1 MGRSTKGAE
10 VSEAMNPAVRD
21 AAARAASLPPTP
33 TLRERKKMAA
43 MVHIQRVALRMI
55 DERGF
60 DWVTVEK
67 IAAEAEVSPSTVYRY
82 FGTKEGLILTDAFDS
97 RSLATMGHLLAQGVP
112 PWEAVMTAVTDM
124 SAETKG
130 ELDETAPV
138 RARLW
143 FEIPSVRAAAFL
155 MIDEA
160 TEHLARSMVAG
171 GRYDRSEAR
180 VIANAILWSL
190 VAALRNWHEAGGG
203 GDWQAHITG
212 AIDTLR
218 RLGVPPALDA
228 SAVDAA
234 GD

>member
-1 MGRSTKGAE
+1 MPE
-10 VSEAMNPAVRD
+10 PMNTAVRD
-21 AAARAASLPPTP
+21 AAGHADGPAPQP

-43 MVHIQRVALRMI
+43 MVHIQRLALRMI

-112 PWEAVMTAVTDM
+112 PWEAVTKAVIDM
-124 SAETKG
+124 SVETKD
-130 ELDETAPV
+130 ELDETAPI

-160 TEHLARSMVAG
+160 TEHLAESVVAG
-171 GRYDRSEAR
+171 GRYDRYEAR

-203 GDWQAHITG
+203 DDWHAHITG

-218 RLGVPPALDA
+218 RLGVPPAPG
-228 SAVDAA
+228 AA
-234 GD
+234 APNDPEGIAPGN

>member
-1 MGRSTKGAE
+1 MPES
-10 VSEAMNPAVRD
+10 MNPAVRD
-21 AAARAASLPPTP
+21 AAGLAPLP

-82 FGTKEGLILTDAFDS
+82 FGTKEGLILTDAFDAQ
-97 RSLATMGHLLAQGVP
+97 SLATMGHLLAHGVP

-160 TEHLARSMVAG
+160 TEHLAESMVAG
-171 GRYDRSEAR
+171 GRYDRYEAR

-203 GDWQAHITG
+203 DDWHAHVTG

-218 RLGVPPALDA
+218 RLGVPPAP
-228 SAVDAA
+228 DAA
-234 GD
+234 AADDAVKRG